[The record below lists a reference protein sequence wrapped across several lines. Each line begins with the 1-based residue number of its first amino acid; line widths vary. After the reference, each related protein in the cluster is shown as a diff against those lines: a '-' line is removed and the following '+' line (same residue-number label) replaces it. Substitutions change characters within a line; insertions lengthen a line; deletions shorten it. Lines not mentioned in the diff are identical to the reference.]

1 MDREFWNLLAAG
13 LDKLA
18 FDAGF
23 FKDIDEL
30 AKIKAAHR
38 DLEVVRI
45 AYNTMTE
52 MGLITEYQLAKIRAE
67 LDDKDN
73 EAVDPA

>member
-1 MDREFWNLLAAG
+1 MDRDFWNLLSAG

-23 FKDIDEL
+23 FKDTDEL

-52 MGLITEYQLAKIRAE
+52 MGLIPEDQLAKIRAE

-73 EAVDPA
+73 EAVDRA